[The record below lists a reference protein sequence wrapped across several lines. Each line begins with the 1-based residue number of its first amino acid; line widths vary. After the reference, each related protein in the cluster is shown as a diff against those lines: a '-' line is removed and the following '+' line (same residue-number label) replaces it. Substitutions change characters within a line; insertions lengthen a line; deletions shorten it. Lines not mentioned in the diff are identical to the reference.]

1 MSRVE
6 MAAWLSGV
14 PELERKV
21 RLLDKN
27 VQARMKRTVK
37 AGTDAVTAGAFQRAP
52 KVSGEL
58 AYSIR
63 SEFTKDGLTGYTKA
77 GFGKLLRRTRATKST
92 VRYQRAK
99 ERATARAEHLR
110 LQSRLANNSR
120 QALSV
125 ADLGVYAPVVE
136 RGDRKR
142 NKPKRA
148 FLYPSF
154 DAEKDGIQSQMLRDL
169 QRSADEVAG

>member
-6 MAAWLSGV
+6 TAAWLAGV

-21 RLLDKN
+21 RLMDTR
-27 VQARMKRTVK
+27 VQARIRNTVRT
-37 AGTDAVTAGAFQRAP
+37 GTNAVTAGAYQRAP

-63 SEFTKDGLTGYTKA
+63 SEFAKDGLTGYTKA
-77 GFGKLLRRTRATKST
+77 GFGKLLRRTRATKNV

-99 ERATARAEHLR
+99 ERAQARAEHLR
-110 LQSRLANNSR
+110 MQSRLANNSR
-120 QALSV
+120 QALSA

-142 NKPKRA
+142 NKPKRE

-154 DAEKDGIQSQMLRDL
+154 DAEKDGIQSQMRRDL
-169 QRSADEVAG
+169 QRSADEVAA

>member
-21 RLLDKN
+21 RLLDRN
-27 VQARMKRTVK
+27 VQERMRKTVRT
-37 AGTDAVTAGAFQRAP
+37 GTDRVTAGAHQRAP
-52 KVSGEL
+52 KVTGEL

-77 GFGKLLRRTRATKST
+77 GFGKLLRRTRATKNA

-99 ERATARAEHLR
+99 ERAQARAEHLR

-142 NKPKRA
+142 NKPKRE
-148 FLYPSF
+148 FMYPSF
-154 DAEKDGIQSQMLRDL
+154 EAEVDGIKSQMQRDL
-169 QRSADEVAG
+169 QRSADEVSA